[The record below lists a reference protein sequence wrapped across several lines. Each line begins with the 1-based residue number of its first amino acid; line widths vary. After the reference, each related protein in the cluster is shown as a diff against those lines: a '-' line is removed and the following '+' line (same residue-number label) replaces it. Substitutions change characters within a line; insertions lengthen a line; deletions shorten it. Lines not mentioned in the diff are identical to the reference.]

1 MEFSGF
7 IVILVCDSK
16 LLLNYLSYRNERWS
30 EYFPWHVYWILNFC
44 FKMGKFL
51 LKQSILQ
58 FRELLWLAV
67 RFYYTIVTG
76 KCLLFT

>member
-16 LLLNYLSYRNERWS
+16 LYERWS
-30 EYFPWHVYWILNFC
+30 EYFPWHVYWILNYC

-58 FRELLWLAV
+58 FRVLLWFAV